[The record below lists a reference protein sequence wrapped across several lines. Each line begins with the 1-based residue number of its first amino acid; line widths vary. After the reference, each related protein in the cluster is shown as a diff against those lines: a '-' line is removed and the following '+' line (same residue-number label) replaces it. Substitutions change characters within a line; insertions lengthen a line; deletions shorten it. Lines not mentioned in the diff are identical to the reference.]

1 MPGQPSNLYAPATL
15 KPAVDQMKR
24 FHQTKVPVI
33 VILLLALQCGA
44 GTISLE
50 QSVSTDDTTGALDV
64 TITNRGDVLCRNITV
79 TCEFQGIRVTANGP
93 PDLNPDDSGQYTT
106 QLDLGTMPGD
116 YFAIVRTSYSDANMR
131 QFSTV
136 MLHKFS
142 VGSAGVSQI
151 VAKFGDVEIAGH
163 GTAVLSLHSNE
174 GTEVEATLHVYA
186 PNELIVG
193 DLQKTITLAPGAAPT
208 IEIPLENFSALPG
221 SKYPLH
227 VAVTYERA
235 GVRYITPVTAYAQVL
250 ETPADSGNTTTILG
264 MDISPIWIAIIV
276 VVAVIVVYRSSRRRR
291 ARQ

>member
-1 MPGQPSNLYAPATL
+1 
-15 KPAVDQMKR
+15 MKK

-50 QSVSTDDTTGALDV
+50 QGVSTDNTTGALHV
-64 TITNRGDVLCRNITV
+64 TITNRGDDVCRNITV

-106 QLDLGTMPGD
+106 QLDLGTVPGD
-116 YFAIVRTSYSDANMR
+116 YFAVVRTSYSDANMR

-163 GTAVLSLHSNE
+163 GTAVLRLHSNE

-193 DLQKTITLAPGAAPT
+193 DIQKTITLAPGAAPT
-208 IEIPLENFSALPG
+208 IEIPLENFSALAG

-227 VAVTYERA
+227 VVVTYERA

-276 VVAVIVVYRSSRRRR
+276 VVAVIVVYCFSRRRR

>member
-1 MPGQPSNLYAPATL
+1 
-15 KPAVDQMKR
+15 MKK

-50 QSVSTDDTTGALDV
+50 QGVSTDDTTGALDV
-64 TITNRGDVLCRNITV
+64 TITNRGDDVCRNITV

-93 PDLNPDDSGQYTT
+93 RNLNPDDSGQYTT

-136 MLHKFS
+136 MLHKFA

-174 GTEVEATLHVYA
+174 GTEVEATLHIYA

-250 ETPADSGNTTTILG
+250 ETPADSGDTTTSVG
-264 MDISPIWIAIIV
+264 MGARPIRIAILV
-276 VVAVIVVYRSSRRRR
+276 VVAAIVVFYVNRRRR
-291 ARQ
+291 TRQ